1 MSRPQ
6 RINPA
11 TAPHSYEKQF
21 LKRNHVL
28 KTCVSIILENPTSYD
43 GNRLNLVGFNMDYID
58 ILPSNSFALKCKTL
72 YLSNNNLKEL
82 DNIVQFK
89 NVTILSLSNNVLK
102 YLDLLDPLTYLNNL
116 EKISLDGNIVATMPY
131 YRQYV
136 IGLCP
141 QIKVIDGI
149 KVTASEKSEA
159 LQLNAKVKVT
169 REKLR
174 LNDFRYAII
183 SHLLNLTRCHVV
195 MTETVI
201 GKFRSLRGSH
211 VASASEFASTNS
223 SGQSILRHC
232 VNCGVYL
239 HLQHNYVTYFDR
251 KTCGLLRRA
260 YMDLN
265 RRLSANQRL
274 TMSNINSVA
283 LWDDAVIECLNYQE
297 ISIASMVDSFDIEIR
312 RLRTPVVNIVDKC
325 STSEALNSINFTIT
339 PLVASVTDAR
349 NLITNISVESLP
361 PKQIDPDDIAEKN
374 STFKNKIPDW
384 DTDVITSF
392 ISKHIDIDSFHSI
405 DWETLSVDNLIQLGS
420 KEYPESPIFSDIDN
434 QNMKYLKSQVSNLF
448 HELSLKQRDEMN
460 CRLAN
465 EVYTKEATR
474 ANKIVINNIE
484 LALTKFKAGSDVK
497 YQLEEGNFSGK
508 KLLEDYRQVIGV
520 IEQLKQNIANVSN
533 EIDKSKQKRNELSNL
548 IKRESL
554 IKGDMKSSENEVLA
568 TMNDISNQFN
578 INEEIRTVIRRQ
590 HLVNIASDY
599 WKISNS
605 FKRKVFNLL
614 RKRISEF
621 QNIRLFLKRRSKI
634 RLMKLYRNCWKKL
647 KRVTQRKLTL
657 KSACLTHSAKKFMKQ
672 WKKFVLKLKYLRKKS
687 SSPKFKLMTKR
698 LNNLKRR
705 KFFHLWMTYHKVKVC
720 KLLSHTYDQGLATN
734 NYTRKIFNS
743 IRRYSEMQKQLH
755 FITISDKHKACLMYK
770 RKIFRGWK
778 SLYVAMKDITSS
790 KVTSV
795 RRKLRVIRIFR
806 FFKFWDVISRAQLQY
821 KNYNCLKYFSKWNI
835 ICRTRKNHQTILMSA
850 FSEKRVMLLRPMLVT
865 LHTYARRNVSLR
877 LAYRRVAYRKYM
889 TILSN
894 AWFDWV
900 HLFTYIKKKINKEAY
915 AFSHYAVRLLYRT
928 FLSWKTLCSENMKD
942 IPAIHTDPNIVGKD
956 NERWIFEQDQV
967 PVIPITSHHTK
978 RFLTI
983 FDVIASDSDSDSDL
997 DGYKYCKSNRYLR
1010 SMLYRWTTFVSTKVH
1025 LKRRASLVSRK
1036 QRINVLRKIFLN
1048 LCSIRMNNAIG
1059 RITFLEINTHNVDNA
1074 SELSRVIGAERK
1086 GLVTCQEHIQSLIVI
1101 HEDLT
1106 VKYEYLVSKSADL
1119 ESQRMRLV
1127 CNRSSIDDDIQD
1139 IRSKCQ
1145 LILKLY
1151 EEGSYISQEISPL
1164 YDIPSAISESKR
1176 LLLKE
1181 VEESYD
1187 KAVQL
1192 QSSFHHQQSILSSS
1206 TKSAINFTTSCEQD
1220 ISSVDERI
1228 KVLLSHRKTL
1238 EDAFQECSSKLDDSI
1253 ESLRRHSEYNESTI
1267 LALKYQK
1274 EENTKRYS
1282 VLLADEKDLRN
1293 ELESLNAAVY
1303 KSSAAS
1309 QVSNDTVKMETIDY
1323 FCRSNIIRENLQMEN
1338 QKSISYE
1345 DDSKVEFMSSNKEN
1359 AHNYHSGCT
1368 IYDEDTKQYDALNNK
1383 IKNRLTNL

>member
-1 MSRPQ
+1 MSRAQ
-6 RINPA
+6 RINP
-11 TAPHSYEKQF
+11 TIAPYSYEKQF

-28 KTCVSIILENPTSYD
+28 KTCVSIVLENPTSYD
-43 GNRLNLVGFNMDYID
+43 GNKLNLVGFNMDYID
-58 ILPSNSFALKCKTL
+58 IMPSNSFALKCKTL

-89 NVTILSLSNNVLK
+89 NVTVLSLSNNVLK
-102 YLDLLDPLTYLNNL
+102 YLDLLDPLAHLINL
-116 EKISLDGNIVATMPY
+116 EKISLDGNIVASMPY

-159 LQLNAKVKVT
+159 LLLNAKVKVT

-195 MTETVI
+195 MTKTVI

-211 VASASEFASTNS
+211 VASDSEFLSINA

-232 VNCGVYL
+232 VNGGVYL
-239 HLQHNYVTYFDR
+239 HLQHNYIKYFDR

-265 RRLSANQRL
+265 RRLSTNQRL
-274 TMSNINSVA
+274 AMTNENSVA
-283 LWDDAVIECLNYQE
+283 LWDDAVIECTKYQE
-297 ISIASMVDSFDIEIR
+297 ITVASMVDSFDIEIR
-312 RLRTPVVNIVDKC
+312 RLRSPAVNIVDKC
-325 STSEALNSINFTIT
+325 STSEALNSINFTMT
-339 PLVASVTDAR
+339 PLVDSITDVR
-349 NLITNISVESLP
+349 NLKTNISVESLP
-361 PKQIDPDDIAEKN
+361 PKQIDPDDAIEKN
-374 STFKNKIPDW
+374 STIKNKFFHW
-384 DTDVITSF
+384 DTNVISSF
-392 ISKHIDIDSFHSI
+392 LSKHIDIDSFHSI

-420 KEYPESPIFSDIDN
+420 KAYPESPIFSDIDN
-434 QNMKYLKSQVSNLF
+434 QNMKYLKSQVSNLY

-460 CRLAN
+460 CRVAN

-474 ANKIVINNIE
+474 ANKIVIDNIE

-497 YQLEEGNFSGK
+497 YQLEEDNFSGK
-508 KLLEDYRQVIGV
+508 ELLDDYRQVIGV

-554 IKGDMKSSENEVLA
+554 IKGNMKSSENEVLA

-599 WKISNS
+599 WKISSS

-614 RKRISEF
+614 RKRIIEF
-621 QNIRLFLKRRSKI
+621 QNIRLFTKRRSKI

-647 KRVTQRKLTL
+647 KRVTQYKLTL
-657 KSACLTHSAKKFMKQ
+657 KSACLKHCARKSMKQ

-687 SSPKFKLMTKR
+687 SSPKFMLITKR
-698 LNNLKRR
+698 LKNLKRR
-705 KFFHLWMTYHKVKVC
+705 KFFYLWITNHKAKVC

-755 FITISDKHKACLMYK
+755 FVTLSDKQKAYLIYK

-778 SLYVAMKDITSS
+778 SLQVITKDITSA
-790 KVTSV
+790 KVTNV

-806 FFKFWDVISRAQLQY
+806 FFKFWDVIFRAQLQQ
-821 KNYNCLKYFSKWNI
+821 KNYNCRKYFSKWNI
-835 ICRTRKNHQTILMSA
+835 LCRTRKNHQRILMSA
-850 FSEKRVMLLRPMLVT
+850 LIEKRLMLLRPMLVT
-865 LHTYARRNVSLR
+865 LNAYARRNVSLR
-877 LAYRRVAYRKYM
+877 LAYKRVAHRKYM

-894 AWFDWV
+894 TWFRWI
-900 HLFTYIKKKINKEAY
+900 HLFTYIKKKFNKEAF
-915 AFSHYAVRLLYRT
+915 AFSHYAIRLVYRT
-928 FLSWKTLCSENMKD
+928 FLSWKLLCLDVKATPP
-942 IPAIHTDPNIVGKD
+942 IRTDLNIVRMD
-956 NERWIFEQDQV
+956 NERVFEQDQV
-967 PVIPITSHHTK
+967 PVTEVKSHHTK
-978 RFLTI
+978 RFLTM
-983 FDVIASDSDSDSDL
+983 FDVIDSDSDSESDI
-997 DGYKYCKSNRYLR
+997 YKYCKTTSHLR
-1010 SMLYRWTTFVSTKVH
+1010 SMLYRWATFVSTKTH
-1025 LKRRASLVSRK
+1025 LKKRASLVSQK
-1036 QRINVLRKIFLN
+1036 QRIYILRKIFLY
-1048 LCSIRMNNAIG
+1048 LCSIRIKNAIG
-1059 RITFLEINTHNVDNA
+1059 RIAFLEINTHNVDTA
-1074 SELSRVIGAERK
+1074 SELSRVIGAERRE
-1086 GLVTCQEHIQSLIVI
+1086 LIIFQEHIQSFISI

-1119 ESQRMRLV
+1119 ESQKMRLE
-1127 CNRSSIDDDIQD
+1127 CNSSSIDDEIQD

-1151 EEGSYISQEISPL
+1151 EEGSYISQEISPY
-1164 YDIPSAISESKR
+1164 YDIPSEISDSKQ

-1192 QSSFHHQQSILSSS
+1192 QSSFHHQQNILSSS
-1206 TKSAINFTTSCEQD
+1206 MKSAINFTTSCEQD

-1228 KVLLSHRKTL
+1228 KVLLSHRKIL
-1238 EDAFQECSSKLDDSI
+1238 EDAFQDCSSKLDDSI
-1253 ESLRRHSEYNESTI
+1253 ESLRKHSEYNESTV
-1267 LALKYQK
+1267 LALTYQK
-1274 EENTKRYS
+1274 EENTKRYN
-1282 VLLADEKDLRN
+1282 LLLEDEKDLRN
-1293 ELESLNAAVY
+1293 ELESLNTAMC

-1309 QVSNDTVKMETIDY
+1309 QDSNDSVRIETIDY
-1323 FCRSNIIRENLQMEN
+1323 FCRSNIIRENLQVEN
-1338 QKSISYE
+1338 QKSNTYE
-1345 DDSKVEFMSSNKEN
+1345 DDLKIEFVLSNKEN
-1359 AHNYHSGCT
+1359 THYYYSAYT
-1368 IYDEDTKQYDALNNK
+1368 IDDEDTKQYDALHNK
-1383 IKNRLTNL
+1383 IKNRLTTL